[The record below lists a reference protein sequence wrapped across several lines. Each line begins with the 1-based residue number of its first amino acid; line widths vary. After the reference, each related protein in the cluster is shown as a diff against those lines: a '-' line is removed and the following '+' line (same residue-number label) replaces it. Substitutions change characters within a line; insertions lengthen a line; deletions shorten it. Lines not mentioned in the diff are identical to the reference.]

1 MKKVF
6 YLKTC
11 DTCKRIMTEV
21 GAFNSDFELQNIKEN
36 PISGVELDE
45 SAKKVGSYEQ
55 LFNKQSKKYKELD
68 LKSKVL
74 TEMDFRNLILG
85 EYTFLKRPV
94 FVFENDIFVG
104 NAKATIEAL
113 KIKLKI

>member
-11 DTCKRIMTEV
+11 DTCKRIMNEV
-21 GAFNSDFELQNIKEN
+21 GAFNGEFELQNIKEN
-36 PISGVELDE
+36 PISVQDLDALK
-45 SAKKVGSYEQ
+45 SKVGSYEQ

-74 TEMDFRNLILG
+74 SETDIKNLILD

-104 NAKATIEAL
+104 NAKSTIEAL